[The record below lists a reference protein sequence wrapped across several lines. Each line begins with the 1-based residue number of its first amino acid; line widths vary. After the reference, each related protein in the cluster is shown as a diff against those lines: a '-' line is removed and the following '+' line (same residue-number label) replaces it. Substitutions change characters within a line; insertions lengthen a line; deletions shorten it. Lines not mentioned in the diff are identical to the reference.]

1 MSLMDTL
8 TGLFKSSGMQDKL
21 ASGIGSMISDGK
33 INLSGI
39 KGQADK
45 AGLGDIFDSWVGP
58 GENKPIS
65 AEQVK
70 SMATGGRLQELAD
83 NAGISIDE
91 AAEEV
96 SKVLPDL
103 IDKVTPDGVLP
114 SDDAVRSAI
123 AGS

>member
-1 MSLMDTL
+1 MGLMETL

-21 ASGIGSMISDGK
+21 ISGIGSMITDGK
-33 INLSGI
+33 ISMSGL
-39 KGQADK
+39 QAQAEK
-45 AGLGDIFDSWVGP
+45 AGLGDLFNSWVGT

-70 SMATGGRLQELAD
+70 SMATEGGLQKLAD
-83 NAGISIDE
+83 DAGISIDE

-103 IDKVTPDGVLP
+103 VDKVTPDGVLP
-114 SDDAVRSAI
+114 ADDAIRSQF
-123 AGS
+123 AGG